1 MTIAPPTS
9 VIRVIDVESSGE
21 GENQRVIEIGWQDLA
36 GRADLAGGAIYD
48 QIHRE
53 QGGSVIVNPGA
64 PVTPE
69 TSAIHHLT
77 NGDVAGGYAFGL
89 AAAMVAAV
97 AAGPAIRAFVAH
109 SAKFERS
116 LLPDGIMGGRDW
128 ICTYKCALRLYPD
141 APSYSNQGLRYW
153 IGGGIVNAGIDRT
166 FANQVHRAHPDAYV
180 SAHIVREMLQSA
192 SVEQLV
198 QWTAEPALLPKCMIG
213 DWRGKRWPEV
223 EESFLTW
230 ILSKDFDEDTRFTV
244 KHELARRK
252 TEYEAREAERR
263 LAEQQAPKI
272 AIERFGG
279 ADGLPE
285 VRG

>member
-192 SVEQLV
+192 SVE
-198 QWTAEPALLPKCMIG
+198 
-213 DWRGKRWPEV
+213 
-223 EESFLTW
+223 
-230 ILSKDFDEDTRFTV
+230 
-244 KHELARRK
+244 
-252 TEYEAREAERR
+252 
-263 LAEQQAPKI
+263 
-272 AIERFGG
+272 
-279 ADGLPE
+279 
-285 VRG
+285 